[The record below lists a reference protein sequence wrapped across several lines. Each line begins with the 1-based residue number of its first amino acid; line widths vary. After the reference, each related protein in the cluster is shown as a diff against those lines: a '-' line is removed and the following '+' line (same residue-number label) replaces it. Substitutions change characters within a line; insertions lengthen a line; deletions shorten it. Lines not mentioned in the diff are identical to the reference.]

1 MVKMCIRD
9 SNRRSKRKRLTVRA
23 ISEHPGGKTLVL
35 PRLAGR
41 YCRRSKSHR
50 TCRPLPSPG
59 EFNLACRKGSA
70 AEHAAGFLARM
81 EEGGAGCLWVERPPL
96 TEMLLHGITECFQN
110 TKVLMQDGVDLFEI
124 QVPVDMDQDIPKSRQ
139 IREIGNERFRE
150 DPLIPEDLE
159 LSLIHIYTV

>member
-1 MVKMCIRD
+1 MPPVQ
-9 SNRRSKRKRLTVRA
+9 S
-23 ISEHPGGKTLVL
+23 HP
-35 PRLAGR
+35 PA
-41 YCRRSKSHR
+41 
-50 TCRPLPSPG
+50 PLPSPG

-159 LSLIHIYTV
+159 CLPVTCRPPEPFCGDQISRNRSRTGYQAS